1 MFQILGSILFLQLM
15 ENGGLGKIGGNVANV
30 ATKMRSKKG
39 VETVIAHH
47 QMPEGP
53 TVMELH
59 RKLENATAFVQV
71 AKTFEIISFLYPYL

>member
-1 MFQILGSILFLQLM
+1 MFKVYLFQILGYTLFLQLM

-71 AKTFEIISFLYPYL
+71 AKSFEIISF